1 MSSFPINL
9 CFGHLIILQNTL
21 LYSSF
26 RLVQIVLSFVAFFL
40 CFKII
45 YLLFT
50 CLSITTV
57 PYLSRVGI
65 LFLVQRETHGRLL
78 ASLFKILML
87 LVSSTPYESS
97 SLSDLIFF
105 NLSLLLYLIICFTTT
120 YCFPCCPFGTLS
132 NHLPALPRPLE
143 ETSSLFLDLPSIF
156 LIIFEEI
163 DINNF
168 VIY

>member
-105 NLSLLLYLIICFTTT
+105 KPFSFTLLDNLLYYYLLLPMLSFWNPIESFTS
-120 YCFPCCPFGTLS
+120 FAKAPRGNFFLVFGS
-132 NHLPALPRPLE
+132 PIY
-143 ETSSLFLDLPSIF
+143 FLDNI
-156 LIIFEEI
+156 
-163 DINNF
+163 
-168 VIY
+168 